1 MYYLLG
7 MEIKQSFR
15 GLSELEIQFYVSK
28 WPVIEFNAGDGT
40 KWVRE
45 TSGFEHRYWMIFPE
59 SAHS

>member
-7 MEIKQSFR
+7 MEIKQSFC

-28 WPVIEFNAGDGT
+28 WPVIEFNAGDST

-45 TSGFEHRYWMIFPE
+45 ASGFEHRYWMIFPE
-59 SAHS
+59 SAQS